1 MIKHVYLVLSLL
13 KISKIVIYEFW
24 YNNVKPKY
32 GGKPKLC
39 YTDADS
45 FLVYIKREAIY
56 LDIAKDVEARCD
68 ISNYELDW
76 PLLKGK
82 NENKVT
88 GLMKYELGSKMMTE
102 FPALNSQIYNYLT
115 DDEDGNKKV

>member
-1 MIKHVYLVLSLL
+1 MIKHFYLVLSIL

-24 YNNVKPKY
+24 YNNV
-32 GGKPKLC
+32 KPKLC